1 MAEVSKLPWGV
12 LLSKIRKKEV
22 NKELDTHT
30 KRVFDALCDLTSVC
44 TSNHSLTTRIKAL
57 QNEWLPAKDQYKRSV
72 LHLAS
77 FQGNT

>member
-30 KRVFDALCDLTSVC
+30 KCVFDALCDLNSVC

-57 QNEWLPAKDQYKRSV
+57 QNEWLPAKDQYERSV